1 MLFTAK
7 YVFLH
12 WMTPSFSEKK
22 GGDITFWKNEA
33 RFFAH
38 FSNFKKCYLRPFAF
52 LQKYWFQLID
62 EISENMMYLKL

>member
-7 YVFLH
+7 HVFLH

-38 FSNFKKCYLRPFAF
+38 FSNFKK
-52 LQKYWFQLID
+52 
-62 EISENMMYLKL
+62 